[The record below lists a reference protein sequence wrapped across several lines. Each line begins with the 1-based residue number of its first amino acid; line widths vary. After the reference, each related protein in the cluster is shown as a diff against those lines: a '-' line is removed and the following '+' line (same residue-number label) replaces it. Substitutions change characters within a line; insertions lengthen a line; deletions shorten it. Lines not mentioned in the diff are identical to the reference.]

1 MGVNSG
7 KTGILNRLAKH
18 TDIAITIA
26 IAGIILAMII
36 PLPSILL
43 DFMLSFNIAFA
54 LIILFISLYILRPLD
69 FSSFPSVLLVSTIS
83 RMALNVSSTRLILL
97 HGHQSES
104 AAGEVIKSFGK
115 FVVGGNYV
123 VGFIVFIILV
133 VIQFVVITKGAGR
146 IAEVAA
152 RFTLDAMPGKQMS
165 IDADMNAG
173 LITESEAR
181 ERRKIISREA
191 DFYGA
196 MDGASK
202 FVRGD
207 AVVGI
212 IILFIN
218 IIGGLIIGVIQHG
231 MNIAQAGGR
240 YSIMTI
246 GDGLAS
252 QLPALIISTASGFI
266 VSRAASDSNF
276 GREVSF
282 QFLNHPKVFAITS
295 GVMLVLGV
303 VPGLPKIPFLML
315 AVITGGIAYMNR
327 KGSILTQKTT
337 AELAEKSAEQQEK
350 TETDEESLERVM
362 EIDPMELEIS
372 HTLIPMVD
380 PNENGN
386 LLERIRIMRRQC
398 AMDLGFIVPPIRIR
412 DNIQLKPGEYGI
424 LIRGSNIAT
433 GKVMMGHYLAMN
445 PGIAIEPI
453 DGIEAQEPVFGLVAH
468 WITTTQKDKAELSG
482 YTVVDP
488 ETVLITHIT
497 EVIKS
502 YAHELLGRQEL
513 KNLLDSIKET
523 NPNLVEELIPNPLP
537 MGIVHKICSNL
548 LREQVSIR
556 DMIRILETLSDYAN
570 VSKDADMLTEY
581 VRNAL
586 ARTICKSLLNRDG
599 MLKVFTL
606 DPSIEEAFTDAI
618 SSDQSHLNLD
628 VKTTQSIINS
638 IALTINDAMI
648 DTQPIVLCSS
658 YIRRHFKKMTERYFP
673 NLTAI
678 SYNEVPSNIEVQ
690 QVGTIGLSLKTNN

>member
-1 MGVNSG
+1 MGVNSTR
-7 KTGILNRLAKH
+7 TGILNRIASH
-18 TDIAITIA
+18 TDVALTVAIV
-26 IAGIILAMII
+26 GIILAMLI
-36 PLPSILL
+36 PLPSIML

-104 AAGEVIKSFGK
+104 AAGEVIRSFGK

-123 VGFIVFIILV
+123 VGFIVFLILV
-133 VIQFVVITKGAGR
+133 IIQFVVITKGAGR

-173 LITESEAR
+173 LITENEAR
-181 ERRKIISREA
+181 ERRKAISREA

-207 AVVGI
+207 AIVGI
-212 IILFIN
+212 LIVFIN
-218 IIGGLIIGVIQHG
+218 IIGGLIIGVVQHG
-231 MNIAQAGGR
+231 MNISQAGGR
-240 YSIMTI
+240 YAIMTI

-295 GVMLVLGV
+295 GVMLVMGL
-303 VPGLPKIPFLML
+303 VPGLPKLPFLL
-315 AVITGGIAYMNR
+315 LSVITGGIAYMNR
-327 KGSILTQKTT
+327 KSFLSAQKVSP
-337 AELAEKSAEQQEK
+337 ELAEKGTEEQEK
-350 TETDEESLERVM
+350 PESEEENLERIM

-380 PNENGN
+380 PNENGS
-386 LLERIRIMRRQC
+386 LLDRIKIMRRQC
-398 AMDLGFIVPPIRIR
+398 AIDLGFIVPPIRIR
-412 DNIQLKPGEYGI
+412 DNIQLKPGEYSI
-424 LIRGSNIAT
+424 LIRGANIAN

-445 PGIAIEPI
+445 PGIATEPI
-453 DGIEAQEPVFGLVAH
+453 EGIEAQEPVFGLTAH
-468 WITTTQKDKAELSG
+468 WITESQKDKAELSG

-497 EVIKS
+497 EIIKTHA
-502 YAHELLGRQEL
+502 YELLGRQEL
-513 KNLLDSIKET
+513 KNLLDSVKET
-523 NPNLVEELIPNPLP
+523 NPNLVEELIPNQLPL
-537 MGIVHKICSNL
+537 GIVHKVCSNL
-548 LREQVSIR
+548 LKEQVSIR
-556 DMIRILETLSDYAN
+556 DMTRILETLSDYSN
-570 VSKDADMLTEY
+570 MTKDADMLTEY

-586 ARTICKSLLNRDG
+586 GRTICKPLISRDG
-599 MLKVFTL
+599 TLKVFTI
-606 DPSIEEAFTDAI
+606 DPSIEEIITDAI
-618 SSDQSHLNLD
+618 SPDQSHLSLD
-628 VKTTQSIINS
+628 IKATQGIINA
-638 IALTINDAMI
+638 IASTINNAII
-648 DTQPIVLCSS
+648 DNQPIILCSS
-658 YIRRHFKKMTERYFP
+658 YMRRHLKRLTERYFP
-673 NLTAI
+673 SLVVI
-678 SYNEVPSNIEVQ
+678 SYNEVPSNVEVQ
-690 QVGTIGLSLKTNN
+690 QISAVKLAIDNM

>member
-1 MGVNSG
+1 MGGNSG
-7 KTGILNRLAKH
+7 KTSILHRLARH
-18 TDIAITIA
+18 TDVAITIA
-26 IAGIILAMII
+26 IFGTILAMVI
-36 PLPSILL
+36 PLPSMLL

-54 LIILFISLYILRPLD
+54 LIILLISLYILRPLD

-104 AAGEVIKSFGK
+104 AAGEVIRSFGK

-133 VIQFVVITKGAGR
+133 IIQFVVITKGAGR

-207 AVVGI
+207 AIVGI

-218 IIGGLIIGVIQHG
+218 IIGGLIIGIVQHG
-231 MNIAQAGGR
+231 MSIAQAGSR
-240 YSIMTI
+240 YSMMTI

-282 QFLNHPKVFAITS
+282 QFFSHPKVFAITS
-295 GVMLVLGV
+295 GVMLVMGL
-303 VPGLPKIPFLML
+303 VPGLPKIPFLMI
-315 AVITGGIAYMNR
+315 AVLTGGIAYINR
-327 KGSILTQKTT
+327 KGSILPQKTAT
-337 AELAEKSAEQQEK
+337 ELGEKTAEQQEK
-350 TETDEESLERVM
+350 TETEEESLERVM

-398 AMDLGFIVPPIRIR
+398 AIDLGFIVPPIRIR
-412 DNIQLKPGEYGI
+412 DNIQLKPGEYSI
-424 LIRGSNIAT
+424 LIRGSNVAT

-445 PGIAIEPI
+445 PGSAIEPI

-468 WITTTQKDKAELSG
+468 WITANQKDKAELSG

-497 EVIKS
+497 ETIKA

-537 MGIVHKICSNL
+537 MGIVHKICANL

-570 VSKDADMLTEY
+570 TTKDADMLTEY

-586 ARTICKSLLNRDG
+586 GRTICKSLLNRDG
-599 MLKVFTL
+599 VLKVFTL
-606 DPSIEEAFTDAI
+606 DPSIEEAFTNAI
-618 SSDQSHLNLD
+618 SSDQNHLNLE
-628 VKTTQSIINS
+628 VKTTQDIINS
-638 IALTINDAMI
+638 IALTINNAMI

-658 YIRRHFKKMTERYFP
+658 YVRRHFRKMTERYFP
-673 NLTAI
+673 NLMVI
-678 SYNEVPSNIEVQ
+678 SYNEIPSNVEIQ
-690 QVGTIGLSLKTNN
+690 QVEAISLSLKTKN